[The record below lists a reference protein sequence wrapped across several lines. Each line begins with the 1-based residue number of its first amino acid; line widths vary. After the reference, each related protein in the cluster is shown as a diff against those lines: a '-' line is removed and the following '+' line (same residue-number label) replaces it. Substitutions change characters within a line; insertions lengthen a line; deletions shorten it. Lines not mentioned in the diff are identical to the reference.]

1 MVSRLFTT
9 YEEIEA
15 FFNDRKKLGIKPGLR
30 RIERL
35 LELLGN
41 PQKTVQAVH
50 IAGTNGK
57 GSTVHFLN
65 NALKANGYNTGVF
78 TSPSLSGLTGH
89 FYLNNEQMSKME
101 ILTLFNTVYPQIIT
115 MDKEGD
121 APTEYEILTAI
132 GWLFFAKYADIA
144 LIEAG
149 MGGRE
154 DTTNCFTPILSI
166 ITNVSFDHMRFIGS
180 TLPEIAYH
188 KAGIIKNQVP
198 VILGKIAD
206 KARPVIDREI
216 QINKSCAAFL
226 DEEYVYEKQ
235 NENKFLWKW
244 KDRELSVHLQMLG
257 EHQMKNASL
266 ALMALFR
273 LKQLNWKISIVEA
286 VKAIEGTTIPGRF
299 EKIRQDPAIILDAA
313 HNPAGIAAFI
323 SAMNQLYDS
332 ENVKIIF
339 TAFRDKDV
347 ETMLKKLIH
356 QFNDVT
362 LTGFPH
368 PRSIGAADFEKYAH
382 RYDINIARSWK
393 EKVHDALGES
403 NAIYCFTGSFHFV
416 SSVRDYLLE
425 INE

>member
-1 MVSRLFTT
+1 
-9 YEEIEA
+9 
-15 FFNDRKKLGIKPGLR
+15 
-30 RIERL
+30 
-35 LELLGN
+35 
-41 PQKTVQAVH
+41 
-50 IAGTNGK
+50 
-57 GSTVHFLN
+57 
-65 NALKANGYNTGVF
+65 
-78 TSPSLSGLTGH
+78 
-89 FYLNNEQMSKME
+89 MSKME

-216 QINKSCAAFL
+216 QINKSCSAFL

-244 KDRELSVHLQMLG
+244 KDRE
-257 EHQMKNASL
+257 
-266 ALMALFR
+266 
-273 LKQLNWKISIVEA
+273 
-286 VKAIEGTTIPGRF
+286 
-299 EKIRQDPAIILDAA
+299 
-313 HNPAGIAAFI
+313 
-323 SAMNQLYDS
+323 
-332 ENVKIIF
+332 
-339 TAFRDKDV
+339 
-347 ETMLKKLIH
+347 
-356 QFNDVT
+356 
-362 LTGFPH
+362 
-368 PRSIGAADFEKYAH
+368 
-382 RYDINIARSWK
+382 
-393 EKVHDALGES
+393 
-403 NAIYCFTGSFHFV
+403 
-416 SSVRDYLLE
+416 
-425 INE
+425 